1 MFNPM
6 SKKIFTILHS
16 KILFV
21 LTYVTEADDV
31 DGEVT
36 FESIPKTEL
45 LDTSANRSKAQLAS
59 AMPSR
64 RPPTK
69 QRSKVRYSNSYNPGY
84 IIPIILGT

>member
-1 MFNPM
+1 MNPGTVVT
-6 SKKIFTILHS
+6 FL
-16 KILFV
+16 
-21 LTYVTEADDV
+21 TEADDV

-69 QRSKVRYSNSYNPGY
+69 QRSKVRYSNFYNPGY
-84 IIPIILGT
+84 VIHGKIFNLNMSLYDQSH